1 MPLSFSSDY
10 IAASIIVLIITIIL
24 FTLLDCVFIVV
35 VKRTLLASLSVT
47 EEILVLLGMLVPGLA
62 ALFYIGLALFTI
74 TSIIGIFFNES
85 EFKIYFTKNWKGAA
99 GGLTKKHGNSR
110 EAIFDREAVYSEVYN
125 AVVAMSRKKEG
136 ALITFMRK
144 DDILADMYLGTIVTQ
159 RGVDLGAPVR
169 QELIET
175 IFYEGTRLH
184 DGAVVIVDDKI
195 ARASVFFKP
204 TEKPL
209 IGKFGSRHQAA
220 LGISENTDSVTIIVS
235 EETGRIAIAFQ
246 GELTPVTPDTLL
258 RVFLEDMSVEDI
270 EPVEGEH

>member
-1 MPLSFSSDY
+1 MPLSFSSD
-10 IAASIIVLIITIIL
+10 SIVATIFVLIIITIL
-24 FTLLDCVFIVV
+24 FVLLDCIFIVV
-35 VKRTLLASLSVT
+35 VKRTLLASLSISQ
-47 EEILVLLGMLVPGLA
+47 EILIYLGMLVPGLEP
-62 ALFYIGLALFTI
+62 LFYVGVALFTI
-74 TSIIGIFFNES
+74 ATIIGILFNES

-169 QELIET
+169 QELLET

-184 DGAVVIVDDKI
+184 DGAVVIVNDKI

-258 RVFLEDMSVEDI
+258 RVFLEDMAVEEI
-270 EPVEGEH
+270 EHDDSEH